1 MTASVDSVKEKILIV
16 DDTPANIDVLGGILA
31 QEYDISVAIS
41 GHMALDIVYSGDA
54 PDLILLDIMMPEMDG
69 YEVAR
74 LLKSNQATSHIPII
88 FVTAKIDDA
97 DEAVGF
103 EAGAVDYIRKPV
115 NAPITLAR
123 IKSQLELK
131 RYRDRLTHMVEK
143 KTDQVKHS
151 EKALAE
157 EQQKLTQVQGDL
169 RDKSEQAHKNQVYFR
184 ELFMNSP
191 YGIVLI
197 GLDKKVLN
205 SNRSFFDLF
214 GYSRSDLVYNEFPAS
229 MLDARSQEKI
239 KTLVQQALEGRT
251 GKTETGCRHK
261 NGYDIQVSAL
271 AYPVKIDGA
280 VQGVFVFY
288 EDITQRKLFEQ
299 KLHHQAYHDALTGIA
314 NRRYFTEQLDTLLD
328 MQKKRPGFRF
338 SVLLIDLDRFKNV
351 NDSLGHQAGD
361 QLLKL
366 VAEKIKYCLRIN
378 DILARLGGDEFAI
391 LLSDMESHEQIAVIA
406 ERITRAAASPFMIS
420 GQEVRISAS
429 IGVVTQTQAY
439 DTADNL
445 IRDADLAMYHAKDSG
460 KAQFQFFSSRMHET
474 ALTSLAIETE
484 LRKAI
489 EHRELVLYFQ
499 PIINIAAD
507 TLEGFEALIRW
518 HHPVRGVVPPDQ
530 FIPIAEETGLILPM
544 GDWIIQEGCRK
555 LALLKKKTGQ
565 KLSMNLNV
573 SVKQFLQNDFVDKL
587 KCELLKAKL
596 CPGDIKLEFT
606 ESLLMEHTEEAVKK
620 LFALRDLGIKL
631 AIDDFGTGYSSLSY
645 LQQFPIDQIKIDRS
659 FINAMDQKEESREI
673 VRSILTLANSLE
685 MSTVAE
691 GVETQSQLD
700 GLSHLSCASGQGYF
714 IARPM
719 PWEDL
724 DDFIARYPNNPQ
736 A

>member
-1 MTASVDSVKEKILIV
+1 MTASVESIKEKILIV

-41 GHMALDIVYSGDA
+41 GHMALDIVHSEET

-74 LLKSNQATSHIPII
+74 LLKSDQATRHIPII

-103 EAGAVDYIRKPV
+103 KAGAVDYIRKPV

-131 RYRDRLTHMVEK
+131 RYRDRLAHLVEK

-151 EKALAE
+151 QKVLAE
-157 EQQKLTQVQGDL
+157 EKEKLTQVEGDL
-169 RDKSEQAHKNQVYFR
+169 KNKSEQAHKNQVYFR

-197 GLDKKVLN
+197 GRDKKVLN
-205 SNRSFFDLF
+205 SNNSFFDLF
-214 GYSRSDLVYNEFPAS
+214 GYSRSELMYNEFPAS
-229 MLDARSQEKI
+229 MLDARSQK
-239 KTLVQQALEGRT
+239 KVKNLVQEALAGYT

-261 NGYDIQVSAL
+261 NGFDIQVSAL
-271 AYPVKIDGA
+271 AYPVKIDGV

-314 NRRYFTEQLDTLLD
+314 NRRYFTEELDTLLE
-328 MQKKRPGFRF
+328 MQKKRHGFRF
-338 SVLLIDLDRFKNV
+338 AVLLIDLDRFKNV

-361 QLLKL
+361 QLLKM
-366 VAEKIKYCLRIN
+366 VAEKIKHCLRLN
-378 DILARLGGDEFAI
+378 DLLARLGGDEFAI
-391 LLSDMESHEQIAVIA
+391 LLSDISSHEQIAVIA
-406 ERITRAAASPFMIS
+406 ERITRVAASPFMIA

-429 IGVVTQTQAY
+429 IGVVTETQTY
-439 DTADNL
+439 DTADDL

-474 ALTSLAIETE
+474 ALASLAIETE

-499 PIINIAAD
+499 PIINIALN
-507 TLEGFEALIRW
+507 TLEGFEALVRW
-518 HHPVRGVVPPDQ
+518 HHPVRGLVPPDQ

-544 GDWIIQEGCRK
+544 GDWIIQEGCRR
-555 LALLKKKTGQ
+555 LALLKKKIGQ

-573 SVKQFLQNDFVDKL
+573 SIKQFLQRDFVNKL
-587 KCELLKAKL
+587 RFELSNAGL

-620 LFALRDLGIKL
+620 LYALRDLGIRL

-673 VRSILTLANSLE
+673 VKSILALANSLE

-691 GVETQSQLD
+691 GVETRSQLD
-700 GLSHLSCASGQGYF
+700 RLSNFSCGSGQGYF
-714 IARPM
+714 IAKPM

-724 DDFIARYPNNPQ
+724 EDFIAQYR
-736 A
+736 